1 MAEFKCLKLCKG
13 TKEKQRFIP
22 EHTYDL
28 TVARVKEIESNID
41 AQPKWK
47 GTGPYF
53 ERVDEPKK
61 QEPKASEKKKDD
73 KPKVDNTETK
83 DEK

>member
-1 MAEFKCLKLCKG
+1 MEFKCLKLCKG
-13 TKEKQRFIP
+13 KKEKKRFIP
-22 EHTYDL
+22 DNTYEL
-28 TVARVKEIESNID
+28 TAARVKEIESNID
-41 AQPKWK
+41 AQPKFK

-61 QEPKASEKKKDD
+61 QETKAPEKEKDDQPKA
-73 KPKVDNTETK
+73 DNTEIK